1 MATTM
6 TKEQMSPVRDKNYD
20 LIHTLQMSLENIYRM
35 DTYIADADQRGDTEL
50 ANWFR
55 KIQENNRKAGDQ
67 GKQMLMA
74 RMQQEGR

>member
-1 MATTM
+1 M

-20 LIHTLQMSLENIYRM
+20 LIHTVQMSLENIYRM
-35 DTYIADADQRGDTEL
+35 DTYISDAEQRGDTEL

-67 GKQMLMA
+67 GKQMLMM